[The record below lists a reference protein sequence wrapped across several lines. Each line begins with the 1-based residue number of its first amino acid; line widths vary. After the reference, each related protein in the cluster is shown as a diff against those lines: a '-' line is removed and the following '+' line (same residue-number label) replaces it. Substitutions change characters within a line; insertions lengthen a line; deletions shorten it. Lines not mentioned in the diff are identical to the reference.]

1 VPPPPAT
8 GTHVQ
13 IPHLTVVEGLV
24 DTLSRRHIGVID
36 EEYAV
41 SKDAMEMLAV
51 IDLETS
57 FDGRRFA
64 IGIQK

>member
-1 VPPPPAT
+1 
-8 GTHVQ
+8 
-13 IPHLTVVEGLV
+13 VEGLV